1 MRSLVVRRGGACT
14 TVEDLGR
21 RGVAHLGVPAGGAF
35 DPIALAAANLLVG
48 NPAGAAGLELT
59 LGGPELENTGGA
71 ELRLALTGADF
82 GTTIVLDGGATVLP
96 RDRAVTFPRGA
107 ILRAGYAA
115 RGARAWLAVG
125 GGIAVPPV
133 LGSRSTNLAAGFG
146 GLAGRALREGD
157 LLPLGNP
164 ADDPSHTAT
173 LGSWSDP
180 DCDGIEASPVMLRL
194 LPGPEL
200 ARCAPHTIAR
210 LADTPWTVAADSN
223 RTGIRLRP
231 AHPGASTGLEGT
243 AGIPP
248 AGTTLGAVQLP
259 PDGLPIILGPDRPT
273 TGGYAKPALVIA
285 ADLGRLARLRPGDAV
300 RFREITLEEAL
311 ELRETR
317 QQALAGL
324 DREHAT

>member
-21 RGVAHLGVPAGGAF
+21 QGVAHLGVPAGGAF

-59 LGGPELENTGGA
+59 LGGPELENACGE
-71 ELRLALTGADF
+71 ELRVAMVGADF
-82 GTTIVLDGGATVLP
+82 GAAVMLDGHATALA
-96 RDRAVTFPRGA
+96 RDRAVTLPRGA

-125 GGIAVPPV
+125 GGIVVPPV
-133 LGSRSTNLAAGFG
+133 LDSRSTNLAAGFG
-146 GLAGRALREGD
+146 GLGGRALRAGD
-157 LLPLGNP
+157 LLPIG
-164 ADDPSHTAT
+164 DSSDTAT
-173 LGSWSDP
+173 LGSWTDA
-180 DCDGIEASPVMLRL
+180 DREGIEASPVMLRL

-231 AHPGASTGLEGT
+231 ASPGSSPGLEGA

-285 ADLGRLARLRPGDAV
+285 ADLGRLALLRPGDAV
-300 RFREITLEEAL
+300 RFGEITLGEAL
-311 ELRETR
+311 ELLERR
-317 QQALAGL
+317 QRPLAGL
-324 DREHAT
+324 VRERAS